1 VTPASSMSWRCR
13 RVRSSGSH
21 RLTPALVATAA
32 EVAIAM
38 LKRRVAPHQAEGWS
52 NPRAWT
58 ILDARGR
65 SPNVRSSSQPTVR
78 PRSRGSLP
86 RLPYVR
92 IAYIVAEVALVAPE
106 LMSHPARSHHH
117 RTRGEGDERNIKD
130 AARNVKKSPA
140 GAGLFTRGL
149 NFTRK
154 PGCSVANLDAR
165 SIPNASIPIPN
176 RRASGPVAVRRNVHG
191 CGRDVDG
198 GRCVIAGAARNRSSK
213 QRTNGQA
220 TNHAGGYVTTP
231 CNRNPGCTRQTK
243 TSCDE
248 QADQQLSHFEPL

>member
-1 VTPASSMSWRCR
+1 MH
-13 RVRSSGSH
+13 G
-21 RLTPALVATAA
+21 VAPQ
-32 EVAIAM
+32 M
-38 LKRRVAPHQAEGWS
+38 CGRVASPLLGRGAG
-52 NPRAWT
+52 
-58 ILDARGR
+58 GR
-65 SPNVRSSSQPTVR
+65 SPGYLMSASPTSW
-78 PRSRGSLP
+78 PRSRWWP
-86 RLPYVR
+86 
-92 IAYIVAEVALVAPE
+92 PE

-130 AARNVKKSPA
+130 AARNVKKTPA

-176 RRASGPVAVRRNVHG
+176 RRASGPVAVRRDVHG

-248 QADQQLSHFEPL
+248 QADQQLSYFEPL

>member
-1 VTPASSMSWRCR
+1 MPIKSARLQIQLNTGHRRADIDHLVDVLRRHQHFAEPRPPFRRRKQRPPGHRPAGLTISVTPASSMSWRCR

-21 RLTPALVATAA
+21 RLTPELVATAA

-65 SPNVRSSSQPTVR
+65 SPNVRSSSQPIVR

-117 RTRGEGDERNIKD
+117 RTRG
-130 AARNVKKSPA
+130 
-140 GAGLFTRGL
+140 
-149 NFTRK
+149 
-154 PGCSVANLDAR
+154 
-165 SIPNASIPIPN
+165 
-176 RRASGPVAVRRNVHG
+176 
-191 CGRDVDG
+191 G
-198 GRCVIAGAARNRSSK
+198 GR
-213 QRTNGQA
+213 
-220 TNHAGGYVTTP
+220 
-231 CNRNPGCTRQTK
+231 
-243 TSCDE
+243 
-248 QADQQLSHFEPL
+248 